1 MNMAY
6 KYHDQLSSERFI
18 TRFLTRG
25 DIAAWSHFFE
35 DADSIAYLPISELT
49 PLQRS
54 EEWMERQ
61 FKRYAQEKYGHQALI
76 LKDTGEFIGQCGLIK
91 QEVDGAEVIEVGY
104 HILKQY
110 RGHGYA
116 PEAARLF
123 IHYAFEHGITDTVVS
138 IIAVENIRS
147 QRVAEKNGL
156 RRERQT
162 IWNGMD
168 VYIYRIQQQD
178 RATDSH

>member
-1 MNMAY
+1 MAY
-6 KYHDQLSSERFI
+6 HYNDQLSSERFT
-18 TRFLTRG
+18 TRFLTHA

-35 DADSIAYLPISELT
+35 DADSIVYLPVSELS

-54 EEWMERQ
+54 EEWMERL
-61 FKRYAQEKYGHQALI
+61 FKRYAEERYGHQALI
-76 LKDTGEFIGQCGLIK
+76 LKNTGEFIGQCGLIK

-123 IHYAFEHGITDTVVS
+123 IQYAFEHAITDTVVS
-138 IIAVENIRS
+138 IIAVQNLRS

-156 RRERQT
+156 RREKQT

-168 VYIYRIQQQD
+168 VYIYRIRQLD
-178 RATDSH
+178 WNTNSH